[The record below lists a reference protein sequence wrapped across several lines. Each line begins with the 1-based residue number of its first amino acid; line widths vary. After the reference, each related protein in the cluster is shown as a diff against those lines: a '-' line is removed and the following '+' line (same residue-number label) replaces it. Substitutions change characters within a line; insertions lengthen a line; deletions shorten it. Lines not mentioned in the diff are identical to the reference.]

1 MGNVVVAI
9 KPSSSGG
16 ASGVT
21 RYIAESKRNPE
32 KEGLQ
37 DKEPRPLFSAN
48 EDRLTYLEANELLA
62 QTSGSL
68 AEKEDLVHIVIS
80 LEKEDFEQLGE
91 TREEQIEAFKEI
103 IREVAEEIE
112 NEVNFVEL
120 HWVAGIH
127 LNTGHPHAHIAISRE
142 GWDRTTEKGKR
153 IEHLPRTLLPHNT
166 KDEQG
171 EKTFVPGKI
180 AQTVSNGIEKQR
192 ELLRARNQERY
203 SKEQDENLTLIPNHD
218 EAIHQ
223 TTDKEALTY
232 ELSPDIDHSQTN
244 HEELAQG
251 NNQINPAPVVSDT
264 NNNIAPYSND
274 LHPIET
280 PTEITEQDRSPDYSN
295 ELTQPSDAHEAAPL
309 SLDQYQPDTY
319 ISLSNLSNEPQE
331 TQVRMHEPSSSV
343 EELEKPPNVSEH
355 LWRDRYILGRS
366 MVARG
371 EVDRLESDLKSTREH
386 GDKRRFRVYDA
397 THGRTRQ
404 ISEFDIR
411 RRADASATSA
421 VRQAEIANPD
431 KRHQARQ
438 SRYDSEIERHEKGI
452 GDHQIIVAKTIAK
465 LETQLTV
472 ARTQHAELKPH
483 VHQIQQHY
491 KANQTPLPVPL
502 LRPSETTKLQDQA
515 IAARNPARVHTI
527 ENIRESLATERGD
540 HSRSDQEISRLD
552 GQLLT
557 VRSEQAA
564 RQERAHQFERT
575 RHQTRWEID
584 GEKYSVTDLD
594 RRISEQENRSRLF
607 GTPLKISTLHLKPS
621 SRRDAATQVKELK
634 EIREVVV
641 EKIEER
647 RQELSAAAKEA
658 GRMTSVLSE
667 IHVKEQARLLA
678 RGGERQ
684 EKVLTRTEINQLIEH
699 GTTLSDPAML
709 KQAFILEAR
718 FEERQIADDKKPSLT
733 DRTAR
738 AIGREVLS
746 EIALRQAT
754 ERLDSFKE
762 HKQFTPVAIKDLA
775 GREQT
780 GRLFDFR
787 HPRHPLMWLAQRITE
802 SKEHRHLRSETTKAV
817 ETEHARLKEDVTKA
831 AHCHELAKGLS
842 DSHREHL
849 LTTGQ
854 PIPDATFTPKQI
866 VQLEI
871 YATRHQDPTE
881 RYRVETLV
889 NRAELAAHTPAKQT
903 HKGPEPQTLPGD
915 HLRHADQ
922 QRNDPLHTHQNPGAA
937 KTDAFHLPER
947 EHHSQAHLPQ
957 RDQQQASLT
966 TQLNPTDLV
975 KEAPDLDLLH

>member
-9 KPSSSGG
+9 KPSSAGG

-37 DKEPRPLFSAN
+37 DKEPRPLFSSN
-48 EDRLTYLEANELLA
+48 QDRLTYLEANELLA

-103 IREVAEEIE
+103 IREAAEEIE
-112 NEVNFVEL
+112 IEVTFVEL

-127 LNTGHPHAHIAISRE
+127 LNTEHPHAHIAISRE

-192 ELLRARNQERY
+192 ELLRARNPERH
-203 SKEQDENLTLIPNHD
+203 SKEQDKSLTPIPNHD
-218 EAIHQ
+218 EAIRQ
-223 TTDKEALTY
+223 TTDKEALTHD
-232 ELSPDIDHSQTN
+232 LSPDTDHSQTN

-264 NNNIAPYSND
+264 NNIAPDSND
-274 LHPIET
+274 RHPIDT
-280 PTEITEQDRSPDYSN
+280 PIEIAEQDRSPNYSS
-295 ELTQPSDAHEAAPL
+295 ELTLPSDAHEAAPF
-309 SLDQYQPDTY
+309 SIDQNQPDTY
-319 ISLSNLSNEPQE
+319 SSLSNLSNEPQE
-331 TQVRMHEPSSSV
+331 TQVHMHEPSSV
-343 EELEKPPNVSEH
+343 QELEKPPNVSEH

-491 KANQTPLPVPL
+491 KANETPLPIPL
-502 LRPSETTKLQDQA
+502 LRPSEITKLQDQA

-540 HSRSDQEISRLD
+540 RSRSDQEIARLD

-557 VRSEQAA
+557 ARSEQAA

-584 GEKYSVTDLD
+584 GEKYSLTDLD

-621 SRRDAATQVKELK
+621 SRREAATQVKELK

-647 RQELSAAAKEA
+647 RQELSAAVKEA

-667 IHVKEQARLLA
+667 IQVKEQDRLLA

-699 GTTLSDPAML
+699 GNTLSDPAML

-718 FEERQIADDKKPSLT
+718 FEERQPADDKKPSLT
-733 DRTAR
+733 DRAAR

-754 ERLDSFKE
+754 ERLESFEE
-762 HKQFTPVAIKDLA
+762 HKQFTPAAIKDLE

-787 HPRHPLMWLAQRITE
+787 HPRHPVMWLAQRITE
-802 SKEHRHLRSETTKAV
+802 SKEHRHLRRETNKAID
-817 ETEHARLKEDVTKA
+817 TEQTRLKEDVTKA
-831 AHCHELAKGLS
+831 AHCHELTKGLS
-842 DSHREHL
+842 DSLREHL
-849 LTTGQ
+849 LTTCQ

-871 YATRHQDPTE
+871 YATRHQNPTE

-889 NRAELAAHTPAKQT
+889 NRAELAAHTQAKQT
-903 HKGPEPQTLPGD
+903 HQGPEPQTLPAD

-922 QRNDPLHTHQNPGAA
+922 QRNDPLHSHQNPAAA
-937 KTDAFHLPER
+937 KTDSFHLHP
-947 EHHSQAHLPQ
+947 SQAHLTQ

-966 TQLNPTDLV
+966 PQLNPTDPV

>member
-32 KEGLQ
+32 KERLQ

-48 EDRLTYLEANELLA
+48 EDKLTYLEANELLA

-68 AEKEDLVHIVIS
+68 AEKEDVVHIVIS

-91 TREEQIEAFKEI
+91 TRQEQIEAFKEI
-103 IREVAEEIE
+103 IREAAQEIE
-112 NEVNFVEL
+112 NEVNYVEL

-127 LNTGHPHAHIAISRE
+127 LNTEHPHAHIAISRE

-166 KDEQG
+166 KDKQG

-180 AQTVSNGIEKQR
+180 AQTISNGIEKQR
-192 ELLRARNQERY
+192 ELLRARNPERY
-203 SKEQDENLTLIPNHD
+203 SKEQDKNLTPISNHD

-223 TTDKEALTY
+223 TADKEVLAH
-232 ELSPDIDHSQTN
+232 ELSPDTDHSQTN
-244 HEELAQG
+244 HEELTQG

-264 NNNIAPYSND
+264 NNIAPDSND
-274 LHPIET
+274 RDPIET

-295 ELTQPSDAHEAAPL
+295 ELTQPSDAHEEAPL
-309 SLDQYQPDTY
+309 SIDQNQPDTY
-319 ISLSNLSNEPQE
+319 TSLSNLSPLPTEPQE
-331 TQVRMHEPSSSV
+331 TQIHMHEPSSSM

-411 RRADASATSA
+411 
-421 VRQAEIANPD
+421 
-431 KRHQARQ
+431 HQARQ

-483 VHQIQQHY
+483 VHQIRQHY
-491 KANQTPLPVPL
+491 KANETPLPIPL
-502 LRPSETTKLQDQA
+502 LRPSEINKLQDQA
-515 IAARNPARVHTI
+515 IATRNPARVHTI

-540 HSRSDQEISRLD
+540 RSRSDQEIARLD

-557 VRSEQAA
+557 ARSEQAV

-584 GEKYSVTDLD
+584 GEKYSLTDID

-607 GTPLKISTLHLKPS
+607 GTPLKISTLHLRPS
-621 SRRDAATQVKELK
+621 SRREAATQVKELK

-647 RQELSAAAKEA
+647 RQELSAAVKEA

-699 GTTLSDPAML
+699 GNTLSDRAML

-718 FEERQIADDKKPSLT
+718 FEERQLADDKKPPLT
-733 DRTAR
+733 DRAAR

-754 ERLDSFKE
+754 ERLESFKE
-762 HKQFTPVAIKDLA
+762 HKQFTPGAIKDLE

-787 HPRHPLMWLAQRITE
+787 HPRHPVMWLAQRVTE

-817 ETEHARLKEDVTKA
+817 DAEHARLKEDVTKA
-831 AHCHELAKGLS
+831 AHCHELTKGLS

-889 NRAELAAHTPAKQT
+889 NRAELAAHTQAKQT
-903 HKGPEPQTLPGD
+903 HKGAEPQTLPGD

-922 QRNDPLHTHQNPGAA
+922 QINDPLHNHQSPGAA
-937 KTDAFHLPER
+937 KTDSFHPPDR
-947 EHHSQAHLPQ
+947 EHPSQAHLPR
-957 RDQQQASLT
+957 RDQQQPVLT
-966 TQLNPTDLV
+966 MQLSPTDHG

>member
-103 IREVAEEIE
+103 IREAAEEIE

-127 LNTGHPHAHIAISRE
+127 LNTEHPHAHIAISRE

-166 KDEQG
+166 KDDLG

-180 AQTVSNGIEKQR
+180 GQTVSNGIEKQR
-192 ELLRARNQERY
+192 ELLRARNPERY
-203 SKEQDENLTLIPNHD
+203 SKEQHENLTLIPNHD

-223 TTDKEALTY
+223 TTDKEALTH

-251 NNQINPAPVVSDT
+251 NNQINPPPVVSDT
-264 NNNIAPYSND
+264 NNIDPDSND
-274 LHPIET
+274 RHPIET
-280 PTEITEQDRSPDYSN
+280 SEQDRSPDYSN
-295 ELTQPSDAHEAAPL
+295 ELTLPSDAHEEAPL
-309 SLDQYQPDTY
+309 SIDHNQPDTY
-319 ISLSNLSNEPQE
+319 TSLSNLSPLSNEPQE
-331 TQVRMHEPSSSV
+331 TQVHMHEPSSSV

-465 LETQLTV
+465 LENQLTV

-491 KANQTPLPVPL
+491 KAHQTPLPIPL
-502 LRPSETTKLQDQA
+502 LRPSEITKLQDQA
-515 IAARNPARVHTI
+515 IATRNPARVNTI

-540 HSRSDQEISRLD
+540 RSRSDQEIARLD

-557 VRSEQAA
+557 ARSEQAA

-584 GEKYSVTDLD
+584 GDKYSLTDLD

-607 GTPLKISTLHLKPS
+607 GTPLKISTLHLRPS
-621 SRRDAATQVKELK
+621 SRREAATQVKELK
-634 EIREVVV
+634 EIREVMV

-647 RQELSAAAKEA
+647 RQELSAAVKEA
-658 GRMTSVLSE
+658 SRMTSVLSE

-684 EKVLTRTEINQLIEH
+684 EKVLTRTEINQVIEH
-699 GTTLSDPAML
+699 GNTLSDPAML

-718 FEERQIADDKKPSLT
+718 FEERQLADDKKPSLT
-733 DRTAR
+733 DRAAR

-754 ERLDSFKE
+754 ERLESFKE
-762 HKQFTPVAIKDLA
+762 HKQFTPVAITDLE

-787 HPRHPLMWLAQRITE
+787 HPRHPVMWLAQRITE
-802 SKEHRHLRSETTKAV
+802 SKEHRHLRRETNKAV
-817 ETEHARLKEDVTKA
+817 DTEQTRLKEDLTKA
-831 AHCHELAKGLS
+831 THCHEL
-842 DSHREHL
+842 
-849 LTTGQ
+849 T
-854 PIPDATFTPKQI
+854 
-866 VQLEI
+866 
-871 YATRHQDPTE
+871 
-881 RYRVETLV
+881 
-889 NRAELAAHTPAKQT
+889 KQT

-922 QRNDPLHTHQNPGAA
+922 QRNDPLHSHQDPAA
-937 KTDAFHLPER
+937 IKTDSFHLPDR
-947 EHHSQAHLPQ
+947 GHPSQAHLPQ
-957 RDQQQASLT
+957 RDQQQAALT
-966 TQLNPTDLV
+966 PQLNPTDPV

>member
-37 DKEPRPLFSAN
+37 DKEPRPLFSAS

-80 LEKEDFEQLGE
+80 PEKEDFQQLGE

-103 IREVAEEIE
+103 IREAAEEIE

-127 LNTGHPHAHIAISRE
+127 LNTDHPHAHIAISRE

-192 ELLRARNQERY
+192 ELLRARNPERY
-203 SKEQDENLTLIPNHD
+203 SKEQDKSLTPIPNHD
-218 EAIHQ
+218 ETIHQ
-223 TTDKEALTY
+223 TADKEALAH

-264 NNNIAPYSND
+264 NDIAPDSND
-274 LHPIET
+274 RHPIET
-280 PTEITEQDRSPDYSN
+280 PE
-295 ELTQPSDAHEAAPL
+295 QPSDAHEEAPF
-309 SLDQYQPDTY
+309 SIDHNQPDTY
-319 ISLSNLSNEPQE
+319 TSLSNLSPLANEPQE
-331 TQVRMHEPSSSV
+331 TQVHMHEPSSSV
-343 EELEKPPNVSEH
+343 EELEKPPDVSEH

-452 GDHQIIVAKTIAK
+452 GDHQIIVAKTITK

-491 KANQTPLPVPL
+491 KANQTPLPIPL
-502 LRPSETTKLQDQA
+502 LRPSEITKLQDQA
-515 IAARNPARVHTI
+515 IAARNPARVRTI

-540 HSRSDQEISRLD
+540 RSRSDQEIARLD

-557 VRSEQAA
+557 ARSEQAT

-575 RHQTRWEID
+575 RHRTRWEID
-584 GEKYSVTDLD
+584 GEKYSLTDLD

-607 GTPLKISTLHLKPS
+607 GTPLKISTLHLRPS
-621 SRRDAATQVKELK
+621 SRREAATQVKELK

-667 IHVKEQARLLA
+667 IHVKEQDRLLA

-699 GTTLSDPAML
+699 GNTVSDPAML

-733 DRTAR
+733 DRAAR

-754 ERLDSFKE
+754 ERLESFKE
-762 HKQFTPVAIKDLA
+762 HKQFTPAAIKDLA

-787 HPRHPLMWLAQRITE
+787 HPRHPVMWLAQRVTE
-802 SKEHRHLRSETTKAV
+802 SKEHRHLRRETTKAV
-817 ETEHARLKEDVTKA
+817 DAEHARLKEDVTKA
-831 AHCHELAKGLS
+831 AHCHELTKGLS
-842 DSHREHL
+842 YSHREHL

-854 PIPDATFTPKQI
+854 PIPDATFAPKQI

-871 YATRHQDPTE
+871 YAARHQDPTE

-889 NRAELAAHTPAKQT
+889 NRAELAAHTQAKQT

-922 QRNDPLHTHQNPGAA
+922 QRNDSLHTHQNPGAA
-937 KTDAFHLPER
+937 KTDAYHLPER
-947 EHHSQAHLPQ
+947 EHHSQARLLQ
-957 RDQQQASLT
+957 RDQQASLPP
-966 TQLNPTDLV
+966 QLNPTDPV

>member
-21 RYIAESKRNPE
+21 RYIAESKRNLE

-37 DKEPRPLFSAN
+37 DKEPRPLFSTN

-62 QTSGSL
+62 QPSGAL

-80 LEKEDFEQLGE
+80 LEKEDFERLGE

-103 IREVAEEIE
+103 IREAAEEIE

-120 HWVAGIH
+120 DWVAGIH
-127 LNTGHPHAHIAISRE
+127 LNTEHPHAHIAISRE

-171 EKTFVPGKI
+171 QKTFVPGKI

-192 ELLRARNQERY
+192 ELLRARNPERY
-203 SKEQDENLTLIPNHD
+203 SKEQDKSLTPIPNHD

-223 TTDKEALTY
+223 TADKEVLAH
-232 ELSPDIDHSQTN
+232 ELSSDIDPSQTN

-264 NNNIAPYSND
+264 NNIAPDSND
-274 LHPIET
+274 RHPIET
-280 PTEITEQDRSPDYSN
+280 SEQDRSPDYSN
-295 ELTQPSDAHEAAPL
+295 ELTLPTDAHEAAPL
-309 SLDQYQPDTY
+309 SIDHNQPDTY
-319 ISLSNLSNEPQE
+319 TSLSNLSNEPQE
-331 TQVRMHEPSSSV
+331 TQIHMHEPSSSV

-465 LETQLTV
+465 LESQLTV
-472 ARTQHAELKPH
+472 ARSQHAELKPH
-483 VHQIQQHY
+483 VNQIQQHY

-502 LRPSETTKLQDQA
+502 LRPSEITKLQDQA
-515 IAARNPARVHTI
+515 IAARNPARVHTL
-527 ENIRESLATERGD
+527 ENIRESLATERSD
-540 HSRSDQEISRLD
+540 RSRSDQEIARLD
-552 GQLLT
+552 GQLLSA
-557 VRSEQAA
+557 RSDHAA

-584 GEKYSVTDLD
+584 GEKYSLTDLD

-607 GTPLKISTLHLKPS
+607 GTPLKISTLHLRPS
-621 SRRDAATQVKELK
+621 SRREAATQVKELK

-647 RQELSAAAKEA
+647 HQELSAAVKEA

-667 IHVKEQARLLA
+667 IHVKELARLLA
-678 RGGERQ
+678 RGDERQ
-684 EKVLTRTEINQLIEH
+684 EKVLTRTEINQLLEH
-699 GTTLSDPAML
+699 GNTLSDPAML

-718 FEERQIADDKKPSLT
+718 FEERQPADDKKPSLT
-733 DRTAR
+733 DRAAR
-738 AIGREVLS
+738 AIGREVLG

-754 ERLDSFKE
+754 ERLESFKE

-787 HPRHPLMWLAQRITE
+787 HPRHPVMWLAQRVTE
-802 SKEHRHLRSETTKAV
+802 SKEHRHLRRETTKAID
-817 ETEHARLKEDVTKA
+817 TEQTRLKEDLTKA
-831 AHCHELAKGLS
+831 THCHELTKGLS

-871 YATRHQDPTE
+871 YATRHQNPTE

-889 NRAELAAHTPAKQT
+889 NRAELAAHTQAKQT

-922 QRNDPLHTHQNPGAA
+922 QRNDPLHNHQNPAA
-937 KTDAFHLPER
+937 TKTEAFHLPER

-957 RDQQQASLT
+957 RDPQQAALT
-966 TQLNPTDLV
+966 QQLSPTDPG

>member
-68 AEKEDLVHIVIS
+68 AEKEDLVHIVVS

-103 IREVAEEIE
+103 IREAAEEIE

-127 LNTGHPHAHIAISRE
+127 LNTEHPHAHIAISRE

-153 IEHLPRTLLPHNT
+153 IAHLPRTLLPHNT

-171 EKTFVPGKI
+171 EKTFVLGKI
-180 AQTVSNGIEKQR
+180 AQAVSNGIEKQR
-192 ELLRARNQERY
+192 ELLRARNPERC
-203 SKEQDENLTLIPNHD
+203 SKEQDKNLSPIPNHD

-223 TTDKEALTY
+223 TTDKEALAH
-232 ELSPDIDHSQTN
+232 ELSPDADHSQTN

-264 NNNIAPYSND
+264 NDIAPDSND
-274 LHPIET
+274 RHPIET
-280 PTEITEQDRSPDYSN
+280 PEQDRSPDYSSD
-295 ELTQPSDAHEAAPL
+295 LTQPSDAHEEAPL
-309 SLDQYQPDTY
+309 SIDHNQPDTY
-319 ISLSNLSNEPQE
+319 ISFSNLSNEPQE
-331 TQVRMHEPSSSV
+331 TQVHMHEPSSSV
-343 EELEKPPNVSEH
+343 EEFEKPPNVSEH

-452 GDHQIIVAKTIAK
+452 GDHQIIVAKTVTK

-472 ARTQHAELKPH
+472 ARSQHAELKPH

-491 KANQTPLPVPL
+491 KANQAPLPIPL
-502 LRPSETTKLQDQA
+502 LRPSEITKLQDQA

-540 HSRSDQEISRLD
+540 HARSDQEIARLD

-557 VRSEQAA
+557 ARSEQAA

-584 GEKYSVTDLD
+584 AEKYSLTDLD

-607 GTPLKISTLHLKPS
+607 GTPLKISTLHLRPS
-621 SRRDAATQVKELK
+621 SRREGATQVKELK

-641 EKIEER
+641 ERIEER
-647 RQELSAAAKEA
+647 RQALSAAVKEA

-699 GTTLSDPAML
+699 GNTLSDPAML

-718 FEERQIADDKKPSLT
+718 FEERQLADDKKPSLT
-733 DRTAR
+733 DRAAR

-754 ERLDSFKE
+754 ERLESFKE
-762 HKQFTPVAIKDLA
+762 HKQFTPVAIKDLE

-787 HPRHPLMWLAQRITE
+787 HPRHPVMWLAQRVTE

-817 ETEHARLKEDVTKA
+817 DTEQARLKEDVTKA
-831 AHCHELAKGLS
+831 AHCHELTKGLS

-889 NRAELAAHTPAKQT
+889 NRAELAAHTQTKQT
-903 HKGPEPQTLPGD
+903 HKGAEPQTLPGD

-922 QRNDPLHTHQNPGAA
+922 QRNDSLHTHQNPGAA

-966 TQLNPTDLV
+966 TQLNPTDPV

>member
-32 KEGLQ
+32 KERLQ

-48 EDRLTYLEANELLA
+48 EDKLTYLEANELLA

-91 TREEQIEAFKEI
+91 TREEQTEAFKEI
-103 IREVAEEIE
+103 IREAAEEIE
-112 NEVNFVEL
+112 NEVNYVEL

-127 LNTGHPHAHIAISRE
+127 LNTEHPHAHIAISRE

-166 KDEQG
+166 KDEQR

-192 ELLRARNQERY
+192 ELLRARNPERY

-218 EAIHQ
+218 EAIRQ
-223 TTDKEALTY
+223 TTDKEALTH
-232 ELSPDIDHSQTN
+232 ELSPDTDHSQTN

-264 NNNIAPYSND
+264 NNIAPDSND
-274 LHPIET
+274 RHPIDT
-280 PTEITEQDRSPDYSN
+280 PIEIAEQDRSPNYSS
-295 ELTQPSDAHEAAPL
+295 ELTLPSDAHEAAPF
-309 SLDQYQPDTY
+309 SIDQNQPDTY
-319 ISLSNLSNEPQE
+319 SSLSNLSNEPQE
-331 TQVRMHEPSSSV
+331 TQVHMHEPSSSV
-343 EELEKPPNVSEH
+343 QELEKPPNVSEH

-483 VHQIQQHY
+483 VLQIQQHY
-491 KANQTPLPVPL
+491 KANQTPLPVPV
-502 LRPSETTKLQDQA
+502 LRPNEINKLQDQA
-515 IAARNPARVHTI
+515 IATRNPARVHTI

-540 HSRSDQEISRLD
+540 RSRSDQEIARLD

-557 VRSEQAA
+557 ARSEQAV

-584 GEKYSVTDLD
+584 GEKYSLTDID

-607 GTPLKISTLHLKPS
+607 GTPLKISTLHLRPS
-621 SRRDAATQVKELK
+621 SRREAATQVKELK

-647 RQELSAAAKEA
+647 RQELSAAVKEA

-699 GTTLSDPAML
+699 GNTLSDRAML

-718 FEERQIADDKKPSLT
+718 FEERQLADDKKPPLT
-733 DRTAR
+733 DRAAR

-754 ERLDSFKE
+754 ERLESFKE
-762 HKQFTPVAIKDLA
+762 HKQFTPGAIKDLE

-787 HPRHPLMWLAQRITE
+787 HPRHPVMWLAQRVTE

-817 ETEHARLKEDVTKA
+817 DAEHARLKEDVTKA
-831 AHCHELAKGLS
+831 AHCHELTKGLS

-889 NRAELAAHTPAKQT
+889 NRAELAAHTQAKQT
-903 HKGPEPQTLPGD
+903 HKGAEPQTLPGD

-922 QRNDPLHTHQNPGAA
+922 QINDPLHNHQSPGAA
-937 KTDAFHLPER
+937 KTDSFHPPDR
-947 EHHSQAHLPQ
+947 EHPSQAHLPR
-957 RDQQQASLT
+957 RDQQQPVLT
-966 TQLNPTDLV
+966 MQLSPTDHG

>member
-103 IREVAEEIE
+103 IREAAEEIE

-127 LNTGHPHAHIAISRE
+127 LNTEHPHAHIAISRE

-153 IEHLPRTLLPHNT
+153 IEHIPRTLLPHNT

-192 ELLRARNQERY
+192 ELLRARNPERY
-203 SKEQDENLTLIPNHD
+203 SPDRHPKEQDKSLTPIPNHD

-223 TTDKEALTY
+223 TADKEALPH
-232 ELSPDIDHSQTN
+232 ELSPDTDHSQTN

-264 NNNIAPYSND
+264 NDIAPDSND
-274 LHPIET
+274 RHPIET
-280 PTEITEQDRSPDYSN
+280 PEQDRSPDYSS
-295 ELTQPSDAHEAAPL
+295 ELTPPSDAHEEAPL
-309 SLDQYQPDTY
+309 SIDHNQPDTY
-319 ISLSNLSNEPQE
+319 TSFSNLSNEPQE
-331 TQVRMHEPSSSV
+331 TQVHTHEPSSSV

-371 EVDRLESDLKSTREH
+371 ELDRLESDLKSTREH

-502 LRPSETTKLQDQA
+502 LRPSEITKLQDQA
-515 IAARNPARVHTI
+515 IASRNPARVHTI
-527 ENIRESLATERGD
+527 ENIRESLAIERGD
-540 HSRSDQEISRLD
+540 RSRSDQEIARLD

-557 VRSEQAA
+557 ARSEQAA

-584 GEKYSVTDLD
+584 GEKYSLTNLD
-594 RRISEQENRSRLF
+594 RRISDQENRSRLF
-607 GTPLKISTLHLKPS
+607 GTPLKISTLHLRPS
-621 SRRDAATQVKELK
+621 SRREAATQVKELK

-699 GTTLSDPAML
+699 GNTLSDPAML

-718 FEERQIADDKKPSLT
+718 FEERQLADDKKPSLT
-733 DRTAR
+733 DRAAR

-754 ERLDSFKE
+754 ERLESFKE
-762 HKQFTPVAIKDLA
+762 HKQFTPAAIKDLA

-787 HPRHPLMWLAQRITE
+787 HPRHPVMWLAQRITE

-817 ETEHARLKEDVTKA
+817 ETEHARLKEDLTKA
-831 AHCHELAKGLS
+831 AHCHELTKGLS
-842 DSHREHL
+842 DSHRERL
-849 LTTGQ
+849 LSTGHA
-854 PIPDATFTPKQI
+854 IPDATFTPKQI

-871 YATRHQDPTE
+871 YATRHHDPTE

-889 NRAELAAHTPAKQT
+889 NRAELAAHTQAKQT
-903 HKGPEPQTLPGD
+903 HNGPERQTLPGD

-966 TQLNPTDLV
+966 TQLNPTGPV